1 LLPLLALSST
11 NCTARPFYV
20 CAGNYYLYEN
30 EIEKT
35 TMLGMVPKPDNTI
48 SRKAKNLDQT
58 QMDTTAKV
66 FMFLPLTNAVHMDML
81 HAYTKVRSG
90 FFVAYVLY
98 RASSLKYY
106 CV

>member
-1 LLPLLALSST
+1 
-11 NCTARPFYV
+11 V

-81 HAYTKVRSG
+81 HAYTKVQSG
-90 FFVAYVLY
+90 TFCCQYLTYVLH
-98 RASSLKYY
+98 RASFPTTVACNMLSASPL
-106 CV
+106 